1 MKNKLQKLLSLLLV
15 LAMLTQILP
24 AAVFATEEEGAYAEK
39 ETAAS
44 EAETTAEGTADA
56 LEESAAQAADASA
69 DAPAEVLFEEAS
81 LREETVKQFRMSDG
95 SYVAVQYDTPVH
107 YQDGDGA
114 WQDIDNTLRPETA
127 NDAQTYSAQNG
138 EDRLSFAASL
148 ADGSLFATSFGGYGV
163 QMSLYGQPE
172 EPAIAAGSE
181 RAEAAAPA
189 GADKQEDAE
198 ATVTENTDPV
208 SASVSVSGAEISA
221 DEAEPFH
228 ADVAA
233 QLADA
238 AAPMALTD
246 EKSDPFIP
254 ETLSSTVLYAN
265 VYDGVDLQ
273 YEAFGYNVKESILVN
288 RPLER
293 YHFAFAMR
301 LDGLTPVM
309 QEDGSILL
317 VNAAQEAVYEIP
329 APYLLDAAGAY
340 SDAAA
345 YTLEPLEDG
354 RYLLRVEADAQW
366 MNAAQFP
373 VAIDPTIV
381 KKQSSKP
388 ISWGGIFSGTP
399 NTSYASNPYIGYTS
413 LKGGGEYQ
421 ILAHVN
427 GLPTL
432 PTGSVVT
439 NAQLNVRHLKY
450 SNDSSVS
457 YMMVEAHRLTLD
469 NSTAQT
475 DDAWLSGLTWNKV
488 HPNGAANYD
497 ERVEDFVKLT
507 PGSLLTFASFDLT
520 RAVRD
525 WYADAAK
532 SRTLLLKSDCTA
544 TKRIAAQFA
553 TGSEV
558 YFTVTYRNDYG
569 IENYYT
575 YQTQSAGRAGTGY
588 LSDHMQQLTFV
599 TPVVSSAS
607 DVMPFSLSLAYN
619 SAQQGGYFG
628 SDDSF
633 TRDYQNMKL
642 GSGWKLSAQQ
652 CVQSVRLADDDN
664 RTLYWVYTDGDGT
677 RHYFYEDKTNVFK
690 DEDGLGLTIELVDE
704 TGHTNFRLTDDYGNE
719 TFFRDGILTYTKDAY
734 GNGLYYCYNGVAF
747 DGATS
752 KAWQPSNTVYNRL
765 TSVVRL
771 NFDGSAETVATL
783 VYTGDKLTAIYD
795 EAGRATTLTYAA
807 DPYATAASPKADL
820 LTGLTYPDG
829 VKAEYAYDA
838 SGLTEAYDCEAAYGI
853 CYTYQNNKVNQF
865 YEYYRGSSGH
875 VIGNIVSCWNGRNRS
890 SYRDWGADH
899 KKNTADDLRAEI
911 VFDNWGRTVCTY
923 TTNSDSTEILGSS
936 AASYVQNS
944 GTSRKNNRTLTVGSS
959 GMTAVNLL
967 EDGGI
972 EKSTDRW
979 TSASTANCSAAA
991 RTEAGDANRRHGT
1004 GGLNLYLSSSATSS
1018 NYAGIYRTETLT
1030 KGKTYTLS
1038 AYFSVS
1044 SYLNWKDGAKLELLV
1059 QNGSST
1065 LQTFLLTDTKP
1076 SANIESGWQ
1085 RVSATYTPASDGTYR
1100 FLFRLSGCTGTA
1112 YLDDV
1117 QLEQADAASTYN
1129 LIQNGSF
1136 EFDTAAWDTSD
1147 WQTNNAACAQPAEQR
1162 FGTHAARITGKQDGR
1177 ARVSQ
1182 RVTLNCSSD
1191 TTFLLSGWALAQ
1203 YAAPNPAREC
1213 GECGKDD
1220 EDKKEVRYFGL
1231 IAEITY
1237 SDDTSEWQSVPFE
1250 WSTTDWQCAVG
1261 TIVPKQSGKTVS
1273 HINVYCAYDFNSG
1286 TVWFDNIALRQEPVQ
1301 TYRYDEKGNMT
1312 AATQTGTGTENAQY
1326 DSNGV
1331 DLLQYT
1337 AANGTKYSYEYNNA
1351 HDVTKTTVGSLT
1363 ATTSYNKSGNT
1374 TGARLVGKDSN
1385 ENESLALQ
1393 SSATP
1398 TADRNHTASVTDAN
1412 GSTTS
1417 YTYNGQT
1424 ELLATSTNAA
1434 GRQTTYE
1441 YFLSSGRAKSTYQS
1455 GVAAIG
1461 YTYSGGRLSQLDR
1474 KTYRSGTAQHQYY
1487 NFAYNVW
1494 GQTTTTKVGSRTL
1507 STNTYYNYVNDD
1519 TARGGNLK
1527 STTYANG
1534 DSVSY
1539 TYDRFDRLVRKSY
1552 NSGSYVA
1559 YTYNAEGSL
1568 ARLSYGDSTG
1578 ELASYRFEYDSLGR
1592 LIRSAELDADG
1603 GTVQRTEH
1611 IYDGYNRLSRQSWTL
1626 GDKTYSESYVYD
1638 DPSDT
1643 NQNGDGALTQMTT
1656 ATGAVIDYQ
1665 YDTLRRLTRSKV
1677 ALNGSTVYT
1686 TAYAF
1691 RDLDASRTTT
1701 QVQYRNVRSANGTLL
1716 EGKKYTY
1723 DALGNITRISQS
1735 TGHFYPLVAY
1745 EYDAQNQLTKETY
1758 YDGNGTAAGNITRT
1772 ISYTYDTA
1780 GNILSET
1787 KTVNDKTTTKTFSY
1801 TDSNWKDLLTAVNGL
1816 SITYDASGNPETYY
1830 TGSVDRRGNAEVY
1843 DMYWGNGRQ
1852 LTDVETDDGQTRS
1865 RISYGYDADGIRSW
1879 KAVDG
1884 EIHTYLT
1891 QGGKVMRETVGST
1904 VMDFA
1909 YDESGRP
1916 FAMTYQSANED
1927 PQTYYYVLNLQGDV
1941 VKLVTASGTE
1951 AASYAYDAWGNL
1963 LSATGS
1969 MAYTNPLRYRGY
1981 YHDAETRFYYLQS
1994 RYYDPVY
2001 HRFIN
2006 ADNYASTGQG
2016 FLGTNMFAYCNNNP
2030 IKFSDPSGHSLIGTL
2045 VVGFVIG
2052 ICGAVLSGCSSR
2064 QEDAWPS
2071 DSPYKY
2077 DHYGSGDNQR
2087 NCYTYIFDY
2096 PQYWGNPGAF
2106 SDNPARYVQARYTR
2120 ETLIE
2125 AVEAD
2130 AKQMHK
2136 DIMLIDSP
2144 EDLPSD
2150 AILVVAKVSSDGDYH
2165 FAAQLGNGDWV
2176 DKPGTGESR
2185 YNAIDGFASAWTI
2198 NASSGKIVYDSAPIY
2213 FAYYR

>member
-44 EAETTAEGTADA
+44 EAETTAEETADT
-56 LEESAAQAADASA
+56 LEESAAQAADALA
-69 DAPAEVLFEEAS
+69 DAPVEVLFEEAS

-114 WQDIDNTLRPETA
+114 WQDIDNTLRPEAA

-138 EDRLSFAASL
+138 EDQLSFAASL

-163 QMSLYGQPE
+163 QMSLYGAPE

-317 VNAAQEAVYEIP
+317 VNAAQEAIYEIP

-354 RYLLRVEADAQW
+354 RYLLRVEADAAW

-381 KKQSSKP
+381 KKQSSRP
-388 ISWGGIFSGTP
+388 ISWGGIFSGKP

-413 LKGGGEYQ
+413 LNGGGEYQ

-439 NAQLNVRHLKY
+439 NAQLNVRHQKF

-469 NSTAQT
+469 KAADQT

-507 PGSLLTFASFDLT
+507 PGSLWKLASFDLT

-553 TGSEV
+553 IGSEV

-588 LSDHMQQLTFV
+588 LSDHMQQLAFV

-677 RHYFYEDKTNVFK
+677 RHYFYEDKTDVFK
-690 DEDGLGLTIELVDE
+690 DEDGLGLTISLVSE

-752 KAWQPSNTVYNRL
+752 KTWQPSNTVYNRL

-771 NFDGSAETVATL
+771 NIDGSAETVATL

-972 EKSTDRW
+972 DRVVSGW
-979 TSASTANCSAAA
+979 TSSCTANAAA
-991 RTEAGDANRRHGT
+991 SAKTTADGANRRHGT

-1076 SANIESGWQ
+1076 SADIESGWQ

-1136 EFDTAAWDTSD
+1136 EFGASAWDTSD

-1162 FGTHAARITGKQDGR
+1162 FGTHAAHITGKQDGR

-1213 GECGKDD
+1213 GEED
-1220 EDKKEVRYFGL
+1220 EENNKEARYFGL

-1286 TVWFDNIALRQEPVQ
+1286 TVWFDNIALRH
-1301 TYRYDEKGNMT
+1301 G
-1312 AATQTGTGTENAQY
+1312 
-1326 DSNGV
+1326 
-1331 DLLQYT
+1331 
-1337 AANGTKYSYEYNNA
+1337 
-1351 HDVTKTTVGSLT
+1351 
-1363 ATTSYNKSGNT
+1363 
-1374 TGARLVGKDSN
+1374 
-1385 ENESLALQ
+1385 
-1393 SSATP
+1393 
-1398 TADRNHTASVTDAN
+1398 
-1412 GSTTS
+1412 
-1417 YTYNGQT
+1417 
-1424 ELLATSTNAA
+1424 
-1434 GRQTTYE
+1434 
-1441 YFLSSGRAKSTYQS
+1441 
-1455 GVAAIG
+1455 
-1461 YTYSGGRLSQLDR
+1461 
-1474 KTYRSGTAQHQYY
+1474 
-1487 NFAYNVW
+1487 
-1494 GQTTTTKVGSRTL
+1494 
-1507 STNTYYNYVNDD
+1507 
-1519 TARGGNLK
+1519 
-1527 STTYANG
+1527 
-1534 DSVSY
+1534 
-1539 TYDRFDRLVRKSY
+1539 
-1552 NSGSYVA
+1552 
-1559 YTYNAEGSL
+1559 
-1568 ARLSYGDSTG
+1568 
-1578 ELASYRFEYDSLGR
+1578 
-1592 LIRSAELDADG
+1592 
-1603 GTVQRTEH
+1603 
-1611 IYDGYNRLSRQSWTL
+1611 
-1626 GDKTYSESYVYD
+1626 
-1638 DPSDT
+1638 
-1643 NQNGDGALTQMTT
+1643 
-1656 ATGAVIDYQ
+1656 
-1665 YDTLRRLTRSKV
+1665 
-1677 ALNGSTVYT
+1677 
-1686 TAYAF
+1686 
-1691 RDLDASRTTT
+1691 
-1701 QVQYRNVRSANGTLL
+1701 LL
-1716 EGKKYTY
+1716 E
-1723 DALGNITRISQS
+1723 
-1735 TGHFYPLVAY
+1735 
-1745 EYDAQNQLTKETY
+1745 
-1758 YDGNGTAAGNITRT
+1758 
-1772 ISYTYDTA
+1772 
-1780 GNILSET
+1780 
-1787 KTVNDKTTTKTFSY
+1787 
-1801 TDSNWKDLLTAVNGL
+1801 
-1816 SITYDASGNPETYY
+1816 
-1830 TGSVDRRGNAEVY
+1830 RRK
-1843 DMYWGNGRQ
+1843 R
-1852 LTDVETDDGQTRS
+1852 
-1865 RISYGYDADGIRSW
+1865 YG
-1879 KAVDG
+1879 
-1884 EIHTYLT
+1884 
-1891 QGGKVMRETVGST
+1891 
-1904 VMDFA
+1904 
-1909 YDESGRP
+1909 
-1916 FAMTYQSANED
+1916 
-1927 PQTYYYVLNLQGDV
+1927 
-1941 VKLVTASGTE
+1941 
-1951 AASYAYDAWGNL
+1951 
-1963 LSATGS
+1963 
-1969 MAYTNPLRYRGY
+1969 
-1981 YHDAETRFYYLQS
+1981 
-1994 RYYDPVY
+1994 
-2001 HRFIN
+2001 
-2006 ADNYASTGQG
+2006 
-2016 FLGTNMFAYCNNNP
+2016 
-2030 IKFSDPSGHSLIGTL
+2030 
-2045 VVGFVIG
+2045 
-2052 ICGAVLSGCSSR
+2052 
-2064 QEDAWPS
+2064 
-2071 DSPYKY
+2071 
-2077 DHYGSGDNQR
+2077 
-2087 NCYTYIFDY
+2087 
-2096 PQYWGNPGAF
+2096 
-2106 SDNPARYVQARYTR
+2106 
-2120 ETLIE
+2120 
-2125 AVEAD
+2125 
-2130 AKQMHK
+2130 
-2136 DIMLIDSP
+2136 
-2144 EDLPSD
+2144 
-2150 AILVVAKVSSDGDYH
+2150 
-2165 FAAQLGNGDWV
+2165 
-2176 DKPGTGESR
+2176 
-2185 YNAIDGFASAWTI
+2185 
-2198 NASSGKIVYDSAPIY
+2198 
-2213 FAYYR
+2213 